1 MKSTLA
7 LTSVLATLLR
17 TAVAADAVQG
27 TAEGFASAV
36 TGGGSATPVYPTTTD
51 ELVSYLGDSQAR
63 VIVLNK
69 EFDFTGTEGSATET
83 GCAPWGT
90 GSACQLAIN
99 QNNWCSN
106 YQSSAPSASVTYDK
120 AGVSGIK
127 VGNNKSIIGSG
138 SSGVIRGKGLKIS
151 GVKNV
156 IVQNIKIT
164 ELNPKYVWGGD
175 GVTINSADLVWI
187 DHVTTS
193 LIGRQHIVLG
203 TSADNR
209 VTISNSKIDGTTSWS
224 PNCDSYAYWGVY
236 FGGSSDQV
244 TFKNNYIY
252 HTSGRSPKVTGKTLL
267 HAVNN
272 YFSDIKGHA
281 FEIDSGTQ
289 VLAEGNYFEG
299 VDTIVEGSNGQLFV
313 ADSNGSA
320 CSSGLGRSCQANGY
334 SSSGKWS
341 GSDSSFLSS
350 FSGSNVASAKAYSSA
365 TGLASSAG
373 NTI

>member
-1 MKSTLA
+1 MKSSLA

-36 TGGGSATPVYPTTTD
+36 TGGGSATAVYPTTTD

-69 EFDFTGTEGSATET
+69 EFDFTGTEGTAKET

-90 GSACQLAIN
+90 GSGCQLAIN
-99 QNNWCSN
+99 QNNWCDN

-164 ELNPKYVWGGD
+164 ELNPQYVWGGD
-175 GVTINSADLVWI
+175 GVTINQADLIWI
-187 DHVTTS
+187 DHVSTS

-272 YFSDIKGHA
+272 YFSDINGHA

-299 VDTIVEGSNGQLFV
+299 VDTIVEGSSGKLFV

-334 SSSGKWS
+334 SSSGTWS
-341 GSDSSFLSS
+341 GTDSSVISG
-350 FSGSNVASAKAYSSA
+350 FSGSEVASAKAYSSV

>member
-236 FGGSSDQV
+236 FGGSSDV
-244 TFKNNYIY
+244 
-252 HTSGRSPKVTGKTLL
+252 
-267 HAVNN
+267 
-272 YFSDIKGHA
+272 
-281 FEIDSGTQ
+281 
-289 VLAEGNYFEG
+289 
-299 VDTIVEGSNGQLFV
+299 
-313 ADSNGSA
+313 
-320 CSSGLGRSCQANGY
+320 
-334 SSSGKWS
+334 
-341 GSDSSFLSS
+341 S
-350 FSGSNVASAKAYSSA
+350 FSM
-365 TGLASSAG
+365 
-373 NTI
+373 